1 MQQKEASRGLV
12 TVTVAVDTFNDH
24 SVAKVKEEAG
34 KFLTRIK
41 ADRSVHLVLDHDFGF
56 WSEKFRFSAAPCI
69 YVFDRRGKWTRF
81 GGDDQDGVD
90 YRALDQL
97 VEVLLDEK

>member
-1 MQQKEASRGLV
+1 MQSQGAGKGLV

-24 SVAKVKEEAG
+24 SLAKVKEEAG
-34 KFLTRIK
+34 KFLARIK
-41 ADRSVHLVLDHDFGF
+41 ATQSVNLVLDQEFGF

-81 GGDDQDGVD
+81 GGDDQEGVD

-97 VEVLLDEK
+97 VGTLLDEK

>member
-1 MQQKEASRGLV
+1 MQKKGAGKGLV

-24 SVAKVKEEAG
+24 ALAKVKDEAG
-34 KFLTRIK
+34 RFLARIG
-41 ADRSVHLVLDHDFGF
+41 ADRSVNLVLDHDFGF

-81 GGDDQDGVD
+81 GGDGQEGVD

-97 VEVLLDEK
+97 VELLLDEK